1 MDKYGLKI
9 NTESVPGQIHTM
21 HYYDCPNLTESI
33 STIIEVLHRHDL
45 EVETTNVGDFF
56 TLIVTLPSK
65 NKISFAFEYGMRT
78 KGEFN
83 DPIVLIALK
92 EPK

>member
-1 MDKYGLKI
+1 M
-9 NTESVPGQIHTM
+9 SVI
-21 HYYDCPNLTESI
+21 
-33 STIIEVLHRHDL
+33 
-45 EVETTNVGDFF
+45 FF